1 MLKNKCLE
9 RILCSLRFAGLLVS
23 VISTPALLLPCSS
36 SYLHSWCGTSSG
48 VGAGGGRQERGERRW
63 KREEGKAKGKGSSMN
78 NLKVA
83 FLNFRVSP
91 LLLVFFIHLRIF
103 NSTIS
108 WSLQP
113 MLPLFILSLITSSL
127 PVNSRS
133 ICASPLS
140 LSSVCVEKLSLA
152 SSRNLLGSLCLAVLP
167 FQGEHSPF
175 VRARDF

>member
-9 RILCSLRFAGLLVS
+9 RILCSLLLVS

-36 SYLHSWCGTSSG
+36 SYLHSWCGTSLG
-48 VGAGGGRQERGERRW
+48 VGGGGRQERGERRW

-83 FLNFRVSP
+83 FLNFRVGP